1 MNANV
6 LQHWDVEG
14 SPATQAAWPRTAV
27 LGEVNKCN
35 SHDFAWEQIRG
46 LVRRVFFAS
55 GGRFPKQ
62 VAFSAVEAETDVAN
76 LCEQAGWALALET
89 NTDVAVVIGD
99 NSLREANPPHLA
111 PRRGTIKSWST
122 QTAINLWRVS
132 ASCRYECCEEPGR
145 GKTWVSFLAR
155 LRSEFEYAVIQAPT
169 AGTSSE
175 AALLGQFADGI
186 ILVLEAHRT
195 RRAAARTIKKTLQSA
210 QCRILGTVLSER
222 TFPVPERI
230 YRSL

>member
-1 MNANV
+1 MSANV
-6 LQHWDVEG
+6 VQDWELQPRTT
-14 SPATQAAWPRTAV
+14 PAEWPRTAAV
-27 LGEVNKCN
+27 REVNDWS

-55 GGRFPKQ
+55 GARFPKQ
-62 VAFSAVEAETDVAN
+62 VAFSAMGAGIDVAN

-89 NTDVAVVIGD
+89 NADVAVVREE
-99 NSLREANPPHLA
+99 NSVPEGNTPHLPA
-111 PRRGTIKSWST
+111 MRGTIKSCST
-122 QTAINLWRVS
+122 QTAINLWRVP
-132 ASCRYECCEEPGR
+132 ASCRHKCSQEPGT
-145 GKTWVSFLAR
+145 GKSWLSFLAQ
-155 LRSEFEYAVIQAPT
+155 LRNEFEYAVIQAPV